1 MIISTVE
8 SGPRK
13 GPLFF
18 FRRSPNRLETIVIE
32 RFMAGVSETDLQK
45 RFYRE
50 NGMAA
55 RIAALA
61 EPVVT
66 DLGYRLVRVK
76 VSGQSGSTLQIM
88 VDRPERAIT
97 VDDCA
102 LVSRRLS
109 PILDASDPMP
119 GSFLLEISSPGIDRP
134 LVRPSDFID
143 WTGFEAKI
151 EMKELIA
158 ARRRFR
164 GVIEGYE
171 DGEARLQV
179 KLKDFE
185 EPQTIGL
192 PVDLIADAKL
202 VLTDELL
209 KAAKE
214 AQEAELAAAAGG
226 TEQIRSEMHGAAR
239 D

>member
-1 MIISTVE
+1 MAE
-8 SGPRK
+8 LSG
-13 GPLFF
+13 
-18 FRRSPNRLETIVIE
+18 T
-32 RFMAGVSETDLQK
+32 ALQK

-50 NGMAA
+50 SGMAA

-61 EPVVT
+61 EPVV
-66 DLGYRLVRVK
+66 DELGYRLVRVK
-76 VSGQSGSTLQIM
+76 VSGQGASTLQIM
-88 VDRPERAIT
+88 VDRPDRAIT

-109 PILDASDPMP
+109 PLLDANDPMP
-119 GSFLLEISSPGIDRP
+119 GSFLLEVSSPGIDRP
-134 LVRPSDFID
+134 LVRPSDFLD
-143 WTGFEAKI
+143 WAGFEAKI
-151 EMKELIA
+151 EMKELVD

-164 GVIEGYE
+164 GIIEGFE

-179 KLKDFE
+179 ELKDFD

-214 AQEAELAAAAGG
+214 AQEAELAAAADE
-226 TEQIRSEMHGAAR
+226 TEQNSEQMNGAAR
-239 D
+239 R

>member
-1 MIISTVE
+1 MVE
-8 SGPRK
+8 
-13 GPLFF
+13 
-18 FRRSPNRLETIVIE
+18 
-32 RFMAGVSETDLQK
+32 VSATDLQR

-50 NGMAA
+50 NGLAA

-66 DLGYRLVRVK
+66 ELGYRLVRVK

-88 VDRPERAIT
+88 LDHPERAIN

-109 PILDASDPMP
+109 PLLDANDPMP
-119 GSFLLEISSPGIDRP
+119 GAFLLEISSPGIDRP
-134 LVRPSDFID
+134 LVRPSDFAD
-143 WTGFEAKI
+143 WAGFEAKI
-151 EMKELIA
+151 EMKELVDD
-158 ARRRFR
+158 RRRFR
-164 GVIEGYE
+164 GIIEGFE
-171 DGEARLQV
+171 DGEARLLV
-179 KLKDFE
+179 ELKDFD

-192 PVDLIADAKL
+192 PVNLIADAKL

-214 AQEAELAAAAGG
+214 AQEAEAVAVADG
-226 TEQIRSEMHGAAR
+226 TEQNSE
-239 D
+239 

>member
-1 MIISTVE
+1 MADL
-8 SGPRK
+8 SGT
-13 GPLFF
+13 
-18 FRRSPNRLETIVIE
+18 N
-32 RFMAGVSETDLQK
+32 LQK
-45 RFYRE
+45 RFFRE
-50 NGMAA
+50 NGIAA

-61 EPVVT
+61 EPVAEE
-66 DLGYRLVRVK
+66 LGYRLVRVK

-88 VDRPERAIT
+88 VDHPDRAIT

-109 PILDASDPMP
+109 PLLDANDPMP
-119 GSFLLEISSPGIDRP
+119 GAFHLEVSSPGIDRP
-134 LVRPSDFID
+134 LVRPSDFVD
-143 WTGFEAKI
+143 WAGFEAKI
-151 EMKELIA
+151 EMKELVD

-164 GVIEGYE
+164 GIIEGYE

-179 KLKDFE
+179 ELKDFD

-192 PVDLIADAKL
+192 PVELIAEARL

-214 AQEAELAAAAGG
+214 AQEAELAASGDG
-226 TEQIRSEMHGAAR
+226 EEEDIRSEMNGASR
-239 D
+239 R

>member
-8 SGPRK
+8 SGPHK

-32 RFMAGVSETDLQK
+32 RFMADVSETDLQK

-50 NGMAA
+50 NGTAA

-61 EPVVT
+61 EPVVM

-88 VDRPERAIT
+88 VDREDRAIT

-109 PILDASDPMP
+109 PVLDASDPMP
-119 GSFLLEISSPGIDRP
+119 SSFLLEVSSPGIDRP

-143 WTGFEAKI
+143 WAGFEAKI

-164 GVIEGYE
+164 GVIEGFE

-179 KLKDFE
+179 ELKDFE
-185 EPQTIGL
+185 EPQTVGL

-226 TEQIRSEMHGAAR
+226 TEQNSE
-239 D
+239 

>member
-1 MIISTVE
+1 
-8 SGPRK
+8 
-13 GPLFF
+13 
-18 FRRSPNRLETIVIE
+18 
-32 RFMAGVSETDLQK
+32 MAELSETALQK

-50 NGMAA
+50 SGMAA

-61 EPVVT
+61 EPVV
-66 DLGYRLVRVK
+66 DELGYRLVRVR
-76 VSGQSGSTLQIM
+76 VSGQGASTLQIM
-88 VDRPERAIT
+88 VDRPDRAIT

-109 PILDASDPMP
+109 PLLDANDPMP
-119 GSFLLEISSPGIDRP
+119 GSFLLEVSSPGIDRP
-134 LVRPSDFID
+134 LVRPSDFLD
-143 WTGFEAKI
+143 WAGFEAKI
-151 EMKELIA
+151 EMKELVD

-164 GVIEGYE
+164 GIIEGFE

-179 KLKDFE
+179 ELKDFD

-214 AQEAELAAAAGG
+214 AQEAELAAAADE
-226 TEQIRSEMHGAAR
+226 TEQNSEQMNGAAR
-239 D
+239 R

>member
-18 FRRSPNRLETIVIE
+18 FRRSPDRLERIVIE
-32 RFMAGVSETDLQK
+32 RFMAGVSGTDLQE

-50 NGMAA
+50 SGLAA

-61 EPVVT
+61 EPVVA

-76 VSGQSGSTLQIM
+76 VSGPTLQIM
-88 VDRPERAIT
+88 VDRQDRAIT

-109 PILDASDPMP
+109 PVLDANDPMP
-119 GSFLLEISSPGIDRP
+119 GSFQLEVSSPGIDRP
-134 LVRPSDFID
+134 LVRPSDFTD
-143 WTGFEAKI
+143 WAGFEAKI
-151 EMKELIA
+151 EMKELVA
-158 ARRRFR
+158 GRRRFR
-164 GVIEGYE
+164 GIIEGFE
-171 DGEARLQV
+171 DGEARLQME
-179 KLKDFE
+179 LKDFD

-214 AQEAELAAAAGG
+214 AQEAELAMSGDE
-226 TEQIRSEMHGAAR
+226 EQETRSEMNGASR
-239 D
+239 R